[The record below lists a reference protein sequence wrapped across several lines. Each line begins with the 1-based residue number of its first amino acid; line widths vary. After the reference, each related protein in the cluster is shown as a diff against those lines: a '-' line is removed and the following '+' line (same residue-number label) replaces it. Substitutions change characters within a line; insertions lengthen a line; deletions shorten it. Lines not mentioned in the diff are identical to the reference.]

1 MFCVQCG
8 LKLDNGT
15 QFCPCC
21 GTKISTVSPSSEQRT
36 APEEPAH
43 TIDLLLLGRQ
53 VQFPQS
59 IEFYIGLRDAFQT
72 LASEISSDFSIQ
84 FYSTYHS
91 MDQFIQQF
99 PKNFPALFAQA
110 TDLMNA
116 ILSKMGIFGVTQ
128 NELSQYTSEYCC
140 NTFQVLQEIQVQ
152 YQQILN
158 EQESMREYR
167 EVRKDSR
174 GRIIGGGFGL
184 RGAAKGIITA
194 GAINATTG
202 ALHSLGNAIGNIGSA
217 MSASSAKDRLFH
229 GGISRHLALAIQED
243 ILGVHYAAL
252 DLIAARTGE
261 KSIRFTQKDQA
272 QAEKIFDDLEQRR
285 ISPDQEAD
293 AVLQMLT
300 TFPFDRDYYKLAVR
314 LFPDRLEEFRGFADF
329 FEHNIDQLYSEVKG
343 VVDPAVQLL
352 LEYQKEYIGLL
363 TVDLELDP
371 ADVEPLS
378 TDLEDMLFY
387 FSGIFECLEEE
398 GFYFLPADHEK
409 GRSKLQNAKSS
420 YARCGKEEPL
430 ILYDSTLG
438 RSGKDGFLITD
449 RHIYLKDGVQTVVL
463 PIEQVLEDID
473 ERRDDSNQCRY
484 LYFGE
489 HRIHLLHSGGIIE
502 LDLLGDF
509 LELLLSMIVFLS
521 MLRPKA
527 ELLSDALE
535 WYLQLPPAKWS
546 PPRAEPE
553 SMDEET
559 PEEQAGSFK
568 VCYCFECGA
577 ENDVGD
583 RYCCNCGAELI

>member
-8 LKLDNGT
+8 LKLDDGT
-15 QFCPCC
+15 QFCPRC
-21 GTKISTVSPSSEQRT
+21 GTKISTVPPSSEQRT
-36 APEEPAH
+36 APEKPAH

-72 LASEISSDFSIQ
+72 LASEISSDFSTQ

-91 MDQFIQQF
+91 MDHFIQQF
-99 PKNFPALFAQA
+99 PKNFPALFAQT

-128 NELSQYTSEYCC
+128 NELSQYTGEYCC
-140 NTFQVLQEIQVQ
+140 NTFQVLQEIQAQ

-167 EVRKDSR
+167 EVRKDNR

-229 GGISRHLALAIQED
+229 SGISRHLTLAIQED

-352 LEYQKEYIGLL
+352 LEYQKECSC
-363 TVDLELDP
+363 TVR
-371 ADVEPLS
+371 
-378 TDLEDMLFY
+378 
-387 FSGIFECLEEE
+387 
-398 GFYFLPADHEK
+398 K
-409 GRSKLQNAKSS
+409 
-420 YARCGKEEPL
+420 
-430 ILYDSTLG
+430 
-438 RSGKDGFLITD
+438 
-449 RHIYLKDGVQTVVL
+449 
-463 PIEQVLEDID
+463 
-473 ERRDDSNQCRY
+473 
-484 LYFGE
+484 
-489 HRIHLLHSGGIIE
+489 
-502 LDLLGDF
+502 
-509 LELLLSMIVFLS
+509 
-521 MLRPKA
+521 
-527 ELLSDALE
+527 
-535 WYLQLPPAKWS
+535 
-546 PPRAEPE
+546 
-553 SMDEET
+553 
-559 PEEQAGSFK
+559 QAT
-568 VCYCFECGA
+568 
-577 ENDVGD
+577 ENK
-583 RYCCNCGAELI
+583 R